1 MIKQFHVYNYLK
13 QSVVVITN
21 TVFND
26 VESILVAPIKRIS
39 TSPLIAN
46 LQIIVELNGSNFYVD
61 LLDLATVSKRLLNQ
75 HNNEDLK
82 TYRDEIKSGIDLLI
96 DGF

>member
-75 HNNEDLK
+75 HNNENLK

>member
-1 MIKQFHVYNYLK
+1 MIKQFHVYNYLT